1 MKKVLILVNRDFVL
15 YNFRLELVERLIKDG
30 YEVFISL
37 PYGERV
43 DEMVRMGCHFYPI
56 VIDKR
61 GKNPLKDLNLIQ
73 QYKTEFR
80 NIHPDIILTYTTKVN
95 IYAGIYAGKMHIPY
109 LMNISGLG
117 TAVEYENPLQNLM
130 IALYRRAAK
139 RTSCLF
145 FQNEENE
152 AFFERHHMY
161 CGKKRLVP
169 GSGVNLDRWYLMD
182 YPSDENGVEF
192 LFIGRVI
199 REKGIEDYLAVAKE
213 IRQEFPNSVF
223 HVLGPCDG
231 DYEEQLAEY
240 QKQGIIQYHGMVPD
254 TRVYLKH
261 AHCTILPSYY
271 PEGISNALLESAAC
285 GRPLITTNR
294 SGCRETVEDG
304 KTGFIFEPQDR
315 EQLLDC
321 VRRFMAL
328 DNETRKQM
336 GIAGRQKMEREF
348 NRKIVIDAYMDEI
361 EEVEYAL
368 EQSRMEQPQM
378 AQPRI
383 GQPQVA
389 QARAAKKHKGLVA
402 NGLQENN

>member
-15 YNFRLELVERLIKDG
+15 YNFRLELVERLLKDG

-61 GKNPLKDLNLIQ
+61 GKNPFKDLSMIR
-73 QYKTEFR
+73 QYKREFR
-80 NIHPDIILTYTTKVN
+80 KIRPDIILTYTTKVN
-95 IYAGIYAGKMHIPY
+95 IYAGIFAGRMHIPY

-117 TAVEYENPLQNLM
+117 TAVEYKSPLQSIM

-139 RTSCLF
+139 KTNCLF

-152 AFFERHHMY
+152 KFFEEHRMY
-161 CGKKRLVP
+161 QGRKRLLP
-169 GSGVNLDRWYLMD
+169 GSGVNLNRWYLMD
-182 YPSDENGVEF
+182 YPSDEQNVEF
-192 LFIGRVI
+192 LYIGRVI
-199 REKGIEDYLAVAKE
+199 REKGIEEYLEMAKQ
-213 IRQEFPNSVF
+213 IRREYPNTIF
-223 HVLGPCDG
+223 RVLGPCDG
-231 DYEEQLAEY
+231 DYEEQLADY
-240 QKQGIIQYHGMVPD
+240 QKQGIIRYHGMVPD

-271 PEGISNALLESAAC
+271 PEGVSNALLESAAC

-304 KTGFIFEPQDR
+304 TTGFLFEPR
-315 EQLLDC
+315 NEAQLLAC
-321 VRRFMAL
+321 VRKFMEL

-336 GIAGRQKMEREF
+336 GLAGRQKMEREF
-348 NRKIVIDAYMDEI
+348 NREIVIDAYMREI
-361 EEVEYAL
+361 EQVEYAL
-368 EQSRMEQPQM
+368 QQSRHEKDLM
-378 AQPRI
+378 
-383 GQPQVA
+383 V
-389 QARAAKKHKGLVA
+389 

>member
-61 GKNPLKDLNLIQ
+61 GKNPFKDLNLIQ

-130 IALYRRAAK
+130 IALYRRAAR

-152 AFFERHHMY
+152 EFFEQHHMY
-161 CGKKRLVP
+161 HGKKRLVP

-182 YPSDENGVEF
+182 YPSDEKGVEF

-199 REKGIEDYLAVAKE
+199 REKGIEEYLKIAKQ
-213 IRQEFPNSVF
+213 IRSEYPDSVF

-231 DYEEQLAEY
+231 DYEELLADY
-240 QKQGIIQYHGMVPD
+240 QKRGIIQYHGMVPD
-254 TRVYLKH
+254 TRVYLQH

-271 PEGISNALLESAAC
+271 PEGISNALLESASC

-304 KTGFIFEPQDR
+304 KTGFLFEPKR
-315 EQLLDC
+315 EDQLLAC
-321 VRRFMAL
+321 VRRFLEM
-328 DNETRKQM
+328 DNEDRKQM

-348 NRKIVIDAYMDEI
+348 NREIVIDAYMDEI
-361 EEVEYAL
+361 EEVGYAL
-368 EQSRMEQPQM
+368 EQEPVRQNSMEKSP
-378 AQPRI
+378 
-383 GQPQVA
+383 V
-389 QARAAKKHKGLVA
+389 RAAKEDLVA
-402 NGLQENN
+402 HGLQQNN